1 MSAFLNE
8 LLSHNIRARPTA
20 TELLKSHP
28 LFATLVQCDS
38 SPKISGS
45 LPTQRLVTEIMTAL
59 ADDDDVV
66 SSLVPRVGSSKNE
79 SFSNQF
85 EALTCQLGLEKNQVV
100 SSSSVSVSVSE
111 RLSTFRTAHFMLPLC
126 YVVGE
131 GTSPDPDEHAADSSG
146 VVASTVVAASDAL
159 VCRVHKLTTLK

>member
-28 LFATLVQCDS
+28 LLATLVQCDS

-85 EALTCQLGLEKNQVV
+85 ETLTSQLGLEKNQVV
-100 SSSSVSVSVSE
+100 SSVSVSVSE
-111 RLSTFRTAHFMLPLC
+111 RLSTSHTAHFMLPLC

-131 GTSPDPDEHAADSSG
+131 GTGPDPDEHAADSSG
-146 VVASTVVAASDAL
+146 VVTSKAVVAASDAL